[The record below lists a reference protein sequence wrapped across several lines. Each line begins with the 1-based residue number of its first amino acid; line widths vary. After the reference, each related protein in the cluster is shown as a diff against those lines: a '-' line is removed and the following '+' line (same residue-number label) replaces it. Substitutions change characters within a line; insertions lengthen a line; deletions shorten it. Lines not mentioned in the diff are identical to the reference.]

1 MDISPTLRL
10 APQLAAAV
18 TERAALI
25 AGGAVLTDFAVTAL
39 DKRAAVLAADLKAA
53 LDAPQS
59 FDPWTPFNN
68 RNSK

>member
-1 MDISPTLRL
+1 MDLSPTLRL

-25 AGGAVLTDFAVTAL
+25 AGGAVLTDFAVMAL

-53 LDAPQS
+53 LDAPQTVQ
-59 FDPWTPFNN
+59 PWTPYGG
-68 RNSK
+68 RGV

>member
-1 MDISPTLRL
+1 MDLNPTLRL

-25 AGGAVLTDFAVTAL
+25 AGGATLTDYAVMAL

-68 RNSK
+68 RNTK